1 MPEWTFITK
10 HAVAL
15 SLIAK
20 HPRITALELGAAMGL
35 TERVVRKVIAD
46 LYAAGYIGKKREG
59 RGIKYRINPDLT
71 LRQDTHLEVAIGDF
85 LEPLGWKR
93 PRRKGEKG
101 HQQENRKSG
110 GSPAGTVKNQPS
122 TG

>member
-20 HPRITALELGAAMGL
+20 HPRITALDLGEAMGV
-35 TERVVRKVIAD
+35 TERAVRKIIAD

-59 RGIKYRINPDLT
+59 RGVKYRINPDLS
-71 LRQDTHLEVAIGDF
+71 LRQHTHREVDIGD
-85 LEPLGWKR
+85 LLTSLGWKR
-93 PRRKGEKG
+93 TRKR
-101 HQQENRKSG
+101 Q
-110 GSPAGTVKNQPS
+110 
-122 TG
+122 

>member
-20 HPRITALELGAAMGL
+20 HSRITALELGAAMGV
-35 TERVVRKVIAD
+35 TERAVRKIIAD

-59 RGIKYRINPDLT
+59 RGVRYRINPDLS
-71 LRQDTHLEVAIGDF
+71 LRQHTHREVDIGD
-85 LEPLGWKR
+85 LLTSLGWKR
-93 PRRKGEKG
+93 
-101 HQQENRKSG
+101 NRKR
-110 GSPAGTVKNQPS
+110 K
-122 TG
+122 

>member
-20 HPRITALELGAAMGL
+20 RPRITALELGTDMGL
-35 TERVVRKVIAD
+35 TERSVRKIVAN

-59 RGIKYRINPDLT
+59 RGVRYWINPELS
-71 LRQDTHLEVAIGDF
+71 LRQDALRDVAIGDF
-85 LEPLGWKR
+85 LASLGWKR
-93 PRRKGEKG
+93 KARKQK
-101 HQQENRKSG
+101 
-110 GSPAGTVKNQPS
+110 
-122 TG
+122 